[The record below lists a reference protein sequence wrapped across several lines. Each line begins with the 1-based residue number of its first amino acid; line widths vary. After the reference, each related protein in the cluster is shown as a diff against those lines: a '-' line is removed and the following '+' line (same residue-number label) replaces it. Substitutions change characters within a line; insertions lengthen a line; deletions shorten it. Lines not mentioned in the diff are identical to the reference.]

1 MKAMTHRTA
10 NHSTITLTLEAVLD
24 QFMGRWL
31 LHLRHQSG
39 MSLGDLSRA
48 TGLPEEELRDHEVG
62 TLPVPATRL
71 PILLTGLA
79 ASTPRM

>member
-1 MKAMTHRTA
+1 MRAMAHRTP
-10 NHSTITLTLEAVLD
+10 NHSTITLTLEALLD

-31 LHLRHQSG
+31 KDLRHQSG

-48 TGLPEEELRDHEVG
+48 TGLPEEELRDHEAG

-79 ASTPRM
+79 ASTHQM